1 MMARDEFVATHRSAW
16 TELDGLLSR
25 SGPLVGPDL
34 SRLSAL
40 YRGVSSDVMTA
51 RAAGYGADLTG
62 LLDGLAAR
70 AHAALYGHGRQG
82 WRVGWQLV
90 MRDFPR
96 GLRDSTPF
104 TATAAI
110 LFVLPLAAGLVSAL
124 LAPGFAERVLSPEQ
138 LQAMAEMYARGVSG
152 GRELGSDAAMAG
164 FYVMNNVGIAF
175 RCFATGVLFGA
186 GSVFFLVYNGLVS
199 GTVIG
204 HVIAVGHGRHILT
217 FVCGH
222 APYELGAIIVAG
234 GAGLRLG
241 YSLLATG
248 NLTRLASLR
257 LHALG
262 TVPVICGAA
271 AMLLVAAAIESFWS
285 PSRAPYPVK
294 WAFGATSLVVVAL
307 FCALAG
313 RVKTGVVGTAT
324 VSRGNGG
331 DR

>member
-1 MMARDEFVATHRSAW
+1 MVRDDFVAAHRSAW

-25 SGPLVGPDL
+25 SRPWGGSEL

-70 AHAALYGHGRQG
+70 AHAALYGHGRRG
-82 WRVGWQLV
+82 WRVGWWLV
-90 MRDFPR
+90 VRDFPR

-104 TATAAI
+104 TLTAAV
-110 LFVLPLAAGLVSAL
+110 LFVLPLVVGLVAAL
-124 LAPGFAERVLSPEQ
+124 LEPDFAERILSPEQ
-138 LQAMAEMYARGVSG
+138 LQAMAKMYAQGVSG
-152 GRELGSDAAMAG
+152 GRDLGSDAAMAG

-186 GSVFFLVYNGLVS
+186 GSLFFLVYNGLVS
-199 GTVIG
+199 GTVVG
-204 HVIAVGHGRHILT
+204 HVISVGHGRHILT

-241 YSLLATG
+241 YSLVATG

-257 LHALG
+257 HHALG
-262 TVPVICGAA
+262 TVPVISGAA
-271 AMLLVAAAIESFWS
+271 AMLLVAAAVESFWS

-294 WAFGATSLVVVAL
+294 WAFGATNLVIVVL

-313 RVKTGVVGTAT
+313 RTKTA
-324 VSRGNGG
+324 SLGG
-331 DR
+331 DVPSHRGGSDR

>member
-1 MMARDEFVATHRSAW
+1 MVRDEFVATHRPAW

-25 SGPLVGPDL
+25 SSPLGGPEL

-40 YRGVSSDVMTA
+40 YRRISSDVMAA

-82 WRVGWQLV
+82 WRVGWRLV
-90 MRDFPR
+90 VRDFPR
-96 GLRDSTPF
+96 ALRESAPF
-104 TATAAI
+104 TLAAAV
-110 LFVLPLAAGLVSAL
+110 LFVLPLAVGLVGAL
-124 LAPGFAERVLSPEQ
+124 RSPGFAERILSPEQ
-138 LQAMAEMYARGVSG
+138 LQAMAEMYAQGVSG

-175 RCFATGVLFGA
+175 RCFATGVLFGT

-199 GTVIG
+199 GTVVG
-204 HVIAVGHGRHILT
+204 HVIAAGHGQHILT

-257 LHALG
+257 RHALG
-262 TVPVICGAA
+262 TVPVVCGAA
-271 AMLLVAAAIESFWS
+271 AMLLVAAAVESFWS

-294 WAFGATSLVVVAL
+294 WAFGAMSLLIVLL

-313 RVKTGVVGTAT
+313 RLKTSALAA
-324 VSRGNGG
+324 GG
-331 DR
+331 AGHGDGSHR